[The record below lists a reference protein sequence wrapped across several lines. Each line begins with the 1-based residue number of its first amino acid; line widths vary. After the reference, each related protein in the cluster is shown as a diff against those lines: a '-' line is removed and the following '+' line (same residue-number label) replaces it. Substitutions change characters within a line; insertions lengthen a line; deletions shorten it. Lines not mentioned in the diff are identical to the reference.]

1 MDGPA
6 QTDDGRWHLKARVR
20 AVPEDGKA
28 NLALEKL
35 IAGWLKLPRR
45 SVAVIS
51 GSTSRLKTVAI
62 DGDSAELVARIEQA
76 VTAIK

>member
-6 QTDDGRWHLKARVR
+6 QTADGRWHLKARVR

-28 NLALEKL
+28 NLALENL
-35 IAGWLKLPRR
+35 IADWLSVPRR

-51 GSTSRLKTVAI
+51 GITSRLKTIEV
-62 DGDSAELVARIEQA
+62 DGESAELVALIEQA
-76 VTAIK
+76 ATASN